1 MEKKKSKLASWLKEP
16 IISKKADPILNFFL
30 AFLGATIG
38 TAIYQNSD
46 MSYWEYIV
54 RIVPF
59 AFLAVFLL
67 KVISTV
73 WRKRRKQQDA
83 S

>member
-1 MEKKKSKLASWLKEP
+1 MENRKSKLASWLREP

-30 AFLGATIG
+30 AFLGALIG

-46 MSYWEYIV
+46 MSYWEYIL

-59 AFLAVFLL
+59 AFLAVFIL
-67 KVISTV
+67 KVIGTA
-73 WRKRRKQQDA
+73 WKRRRKPHDER
-83 S
+83 